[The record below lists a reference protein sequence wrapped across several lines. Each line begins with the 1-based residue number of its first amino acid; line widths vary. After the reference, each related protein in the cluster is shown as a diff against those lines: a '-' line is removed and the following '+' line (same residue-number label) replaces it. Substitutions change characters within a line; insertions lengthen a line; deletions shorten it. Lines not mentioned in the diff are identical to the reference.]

1 MTNAERY
8 GIIKTIQEGNKIHRK
23 EETKM
28 KKINTTAYWDNN
40 FDKMFDEA
48 IEQLER
54 EAEERGEDK

>member
-1 MTNAERY
+1 
-8 GIIKTIQEGNKIHRK
+8 
-23 EETKM
+23 M

-54 EAEERGEDK
+54 EAEEKGGEDK